1 MQRCEAELS
10 ACGLAPAA
18 RKTRDYTALTPQ
30 ELAVTR
36 LVVSGMTNR
45 EVAEELMLS
54 TKTVEFHLGHVY
66 TKLGIRTRSELRAR
80 ARANELSL

>member
-1 MQRCEAELS
+1 MA
-10 ACGLAPAA
+10 
-18 RKTRDYTALTPQ
+18 
-30 ELAVTR
+30 R

-66 TKLGIRTRSELRAR
+66 TKLGVRTRSDLRAR